1 MKVSY
6 NWLKQ
11 YIFLNEEVE
20 KVAEW
25 LTQTGLEV
33 EGVEVFSPIEGGL
46 EGLVIGEVLEAGQ
59 HPNADRLQITKV
71 DVGQAEPLPIVCGA
85 PNVAAGQKVV
95 VATPGTTLHPNKGE
109 PFKIKKSKIRG
120 AVSQGMICAEDEIG
134 LGENHEGIMVLDTP
148 LKPGTPVTE
157 YFSVEQDHVIE
168 IGLTPNRADAASHI
182 GVARD
187 LKALLQRELCIPETK
202 SFRADHT
209 NMDISVEVENTEA
222 CPRYSGVS
230 ISNLRVGPSP
240 EWLQNRLR
248 AIGLS
253 PINNIVDITNFVL
266 HETGQPLHAF
276 DADKITG
283 NRVIVKTLPEGTR
296 FTTLDEKER
305 KLTGNDLMI
314 CNAEEGMCIA
324 GVFGGIS
331 SGVTEQTTRIFLESA
346 YFAPDYIR
354 RTSQHHLLKTDA
366 AYRYERGTDPNS
378 TLFALKRA
386 ALLMKELAGGEI
398 ASAIVDIYP
407 EPVQD
412 FRVPVKYSHVHRLI
426 GKKLETETIHRILN
440 NLDIRREEET
450 HEGFTALVPPYRVDV
465 TREADVIEEILR
477 IYGYNNVAIREHMH
491 TDFVASFPEITPG
504 KARSQ
509 VSLMLMGQG
518 YLEMMNNS
526 LTRADRGKLI
536 GREAYT
542 VPMVNPLSEDQAVMR
557 QDLVFSG
564 LESVAYNVNRRQKNL
579 KLFEFGKTYEKAE
592 RGYTE
597 NSMLALIVSGSEQ
610 EESWVRENVPVHFH
624 TLLSAVEQINAVF
637 HVQPEKQMITADNL
651 WDYGLQFVTNN
662 AVVAEV
668 GKVRSGLCE
677 AFEINQAVFYARL
690 YWDAYLALA
699 TDTDRRNNM
708 RKIIPVS
715 KYPEVRRDLSLV
727 VPNDYSFK
735 DIEAV
740 IASQQLPVVRQ
751 ANVFDVYEGE
761 NIARGHKAYAI
772 SFILRDDNKTLT
784 DKAIDKIMQ
793 KLISAFE
800 QELNASIRK

>member
-6 NWLKQ
+6 NWLQQ

-33 EGVEVFSPIEGGL
+33 EGVEEFSPVKGGL

-59 HPNADRLQITKV
+59 HPNADRLKTTTV
-71 DVGQAEPLPIVCGA
+71 DVGRGEPLPIVCGA

-95 VATPGTTLHPNKGE
+95 VATPGTTLYPSNGE

-120 AVSQGMICAEDEIG
+120 EISQGMICAEDEIG
-134 LGENHEGIMVLDTP
+134 LGENHDGIMVLDTP
-148 LKPGTPVTE
+148 LKPGTPATA
-157 YFSVEQDHVIE
+157 YFNVEQDHVIE

-187 LKALLQRELCIPETK
+187 LKALLQRKLCIPDTD
-202 SFRADHT
+202 SFRADST
-209 NMDISVEVENTEA
+209 SMDISVQVENSEA

-230 ISNLRVGPSP
+230 ISNIKVGPSP

-283 NRVIVKTLPEGTR
+283 NRVIVKTLPEGSV

-324 GVFGGIS
+324 GVFGGIR
-331 SGVTEQTTRIFLESA
+331 SGVTEQTTRIFIESA

-354 RTSQHHLLKTDA
+354 KTSQHHLLKTDA
-366 AYRYERGTDPNS
+366 AYRYERGTDPNG

-386 ALLMKELAGGEI
+386 ALLIKELAGGEI
-398 ASAIVDIYP
+398 ASEIVDVYP
-407 EPVQD
+407 KPIQD

-426 GKKLETETIHRILN
+426 GKTLEKATIHHILN
-440 NLDIRREEET
+440 DLDIQREEET
-450 HEGFTALVPPYRVDV
+450 SDGFTAVVPPYRVDV
-465 TREADVIEEILR
+465 TREADIIEEILR
-477 IYGYNNVAIREHMH
+477 IYGYDNVEIREHMH
-491 TDFVASFPEITPG
+491 TNFVASFPEITPG

-509 VSLMLMGQG
+509 VSLMLMGQS

-526 LTRADRGKLI
+526 LTRADRGELI

-557 QDLVFSG
+557 QEMVFSG
-564 LESVAYNVNRRQKNL
+564 LESVAYNVNRRQKDL
-579 KLFEFGKTYEKAE
+579 KLFEFGKTYETAE
-592 RGYTE
+592 KGYKE
-597 NSMLALIVSGSEQ
+597 NSMLALFISGSDQ
-610 EESWVRENVPVHFH
+610 EESWIRKSDPVHFH
-624 TLLSAVEQINAVF
+624 SLLNAVEQINTVF
-637 HVQPEKQMITADNL
+637 HLQAEKQIVSADKL
-651 WDYGLQFVTNN
+651 WDYGLQFIANN
-662 AVVAEV
+662 VVFAEV

-677 AFEINQAVFYARL
+677 AFEIDQPVFYARL

-699 TDTDRRNNM
+699 ADTDKRND
-708 RKIIPVS
+708 RKKISPVS

-727 VPNDYSFK
+727 VHKNYSFR

-740 IASQQLPVVRQ
+740 IASQKLSIIRQ
-751 ANVFDVYEGE
+751 ANVFDVYEGK
-761 NIARGHKAYAI
+761 NIAEGHKAYAI

-793 KLISAFE
+793 KLITAFE
-800 QELNASIRK
+800 KELNASIRK